1 MGSGLH
7 LELDLVCG
15 DVGGIT
21 HVEIITGRVNRLHIP
36 KDVTLGRNVH
46 DIHSAAQIIDLP
58 LTSAGTAAS
67 FSNGIRWTINSVVVS
82 QEPYHSHLLIVSL
95 LGFPHRKLRAGK
107 PTSL

>member
-36 KDVTLGRNVH
+36 ALHQKSGH
-46 DIHSAAQIIDLP
+46 K
-58 LTSAGTAAS
+58 
-67 FSNGIRWTINSVVVS
+67 SNFTVN
-82 QEPYHSHLLIVSL
+82 ETY
-95 LGFPHRKLRAGK
+95 
-107 PTSL
+107 